1 MLIVHFSVCIKNLS
15 LCCFSSPYIEKV
27 EDETEIEKS
36 IKEIKNKTHPHTA
49 LTMFRK
55 QCKENENNSERTES
69 QNNREFIAVQPRG
82 NKKSRKKKRKN
93 FYSFGRNKCQRVEE
107 KYRFVGIIIIY
118 GTESTRPDPEHSV
131 GKMKRKNIE

>member
-69 QNNREFIAVQPRG
+69 QITESSSPSNREEI
-82 NKKSRKKKRKN
+82 KKVER
-93 FYSFGRNKCQRVEE
+93 RN
-107 KYRFVGIIIIY
+107 
-118 GTESTRPDPEHSV
+118 
-131 GKMKRKNIE
+131 GKISIVLDAINVNV